1 MGGQRFNE
9 GKLFRIYDGEHR
21 KLQENYKKITKLPV
35 LRQVQSWVCYIRAK
49 FHNIYFANA
58 NICFLSRS
66 VQFKSL
72 NPRNMFKEKICMF
85 N

>member
-21 KLQENYKKITKLPV
+21 KLQGVV
-35 LRQVQSWVCYIRAK
+35 LRRVQSWVYYIRAK
-49 FHNIYFANA
+49 FHNVYFANA